1 MKKLMAYILDSL
13 LVWLINW
20 AVKLILEIWF
30 LGFDDGGCFHRL
42 AYLSDY

>member
-1 MKKLMAYILDSL
+1 
-13 LVWLINW
+13 V
-20 AVKLILEIWF
+20 V